1 MKNRVIEGL
10 EELVKEKPGT
20 LMRLL
25 CESMDISPEELRNRA
40 QRLLSAILHHYSD
53 FSIGTLDSFTHRL
66 VKTFAFDLKLPVN
79 FEIELD
85 EDGFYTEVVQELIAQ
100 TGEDAQVGKL
110 LKDYVLQQSKD
121 NASWDPENLILE
133 FSKLLYKEDTAPY
146 VELLNSI
153 SDEALQHIRSDIRQT
168 IDRFYTRVRSLA
180 ADALKRIEAIGLSDK
195 DFYYGRTGPVN
206 FFSKVYNREIKQ
218 EDLTKS
224 RLSEAIATGSW
235 FSKTCV
241 RTEAVEKLGQEL
253 SHIAGELVQVIGKE
267 FREFALCKLLERRI
281 YPLLL
286 LKKIE
291 TISQERKEEA
301 QVVFI
306 SEFNRKLFELVQHEP
321 TPFVYERLGERYRNY
336 LVDEFQD
343 TSNMQWHN
351 LLPLVDNA
359 LASGHYNLLVGDGKQ
374 SIYRWRNADVKQFTR
389 LPEIAGSDENPL
401 LKEREKSL
409 MRNYTERLLD
419 TNYRSLEQVVQFN
432 NQVFTALSAKLLQ
445 EDHLAIYKNCAQK
458 VAAGQGGYVSI
469 RCYDRAVQHADE
481 FNYEQVV
488 NHIREAL
495 SAGYRYKDICI
506 LCRTNQ
512 QGQALARHLLKHNYP
527 VVSPD
532 SLLLSAVPEVQ
543 VLHAFLCY
551 TVNPDD
557 QISAASV
564 ISHLYAKTQ
573 IDADQYHEALLEL
586 NQKGRLPA
594 TLRTFGFPI
603 HEREMELLNPFDL
616 CLYLVKAF
624 HFDNDAGTAVRFFL
638 DELHSWAQ
646 KEQEGLPG
654 FLLWWERRMKKASI
668 LVSGEAEALRVMT
681 IHVSKGLEFPVVIVP
696 FCDWK
701 LENKN
706 ERWLRL
712 HEKNLN
718 LPVAALNFSKTLA
731 ELGYEKEYHDEQQA
745 MVLDHINLLY
755 VAFTRA
761 AERLHILCRQAKGES
776 NRVNEWFL
784 AHLPEGMTEN
794 TPGVFELGHPD
805 KARVKH
811 PKKGPEDLAMKAL
824 AFAKQPFEFAIRKS
838 ARFDPG
844 ENQALANGLLMHA
857 LLSEI
862 ESRQDIEKAITKALL
877 QGLFNNEGAERLR
890 KDLENMLNHK
900 DLKAYYEPGLKLK
913 NEAELITAEGKLLRP
928 DRIVFQRDEC
938 VLIDYKTG
946 QIQEKEHAR
955 QLDQYATALEEMG
968 HARIRKIL
976 VYLDQQRVLVLNP

>member
-1 MKNRVIEGL
+1 MKHRVIEGL

-25 CESMDISPEELRNRA
+25 CESLAIGPEELRSRA

-85 EDGFYTEVVQELIAQ
+85 EEGFYTEVVQELIAQ
-100 TGEDAQVGKL
+100 TGEDVQVGKL
-110 LKDYVLQQSKD
+110 LKDYVLQQSRE
-121 NASWDPENLILE
+121 NASWDPEKLILE

-146 VELLNSI
+146 VELLNNI
-153 SDEALQHIRSDIRQT
+153 SDENLQEIRSDIRKT
-168 IDRFYTRVRSLA
+168 IDQFYERVRSLA
-180 ADALKRIEAIGLSDK
+180 ADALKRIAACGLTER
-195 DFYYGRTGPVN
+195 DFYYGKSGAVN
-206 FFSKVYNREIKQ
+206 FFTKVYKRDINL
-218 EDLTKS
+218 EDISKS
-224 RLSEAIATGSW
+224 RLSEAIDKGAW

-241 RTEAVEKLGQEL
+241 QTEAVEKLGKDL
-253 SHIAGELVQVIGKE
+253 SRMAGELVQIIGTE
-267 FREFALCKLLERRI
+267 YREFALCKLLEQRI

-291 TISQERKEEA
+291 SISLERKEEA

-343 TSNMQWHN
+343 TSNMQWQN

-359 LASGHYNLLVGDGKQ
+359 LASGNYNLLVGDGKQ

-389 LPEIAGSDENPL
+389 LPEIAGAHENPL
-401 LKEREKSL
+401 LKEREDSL
-409 MRNYTERLLD
+409 KRNYLELLLD

-432 NQVFTALSAKLLQ
+432 NQLFTALSAKLLQ
-445 EDHLAIYKNCAQK
+445 EDHLVIYKNCAQK
-458 VAAGQGGYVSI
+458 VAAGEGGYVSI
-469 RCYDRAVQHADE
+469 RSYDRALQDADA
-481 FNYEQVV
+481 FNYEQVLH
-488 NHIREAL
+488 HIREAL
-495 SAGYRYKDICI
+495 AANYRYKDICI

-512 QGQALARHLLKHNYP
+512 QGQAIARYLLNHNYP

-532 SLLLSAVPEVQ
+532 SLLLAAVPEVQ

-564 ISHLYAKTQ
+564 LSHLYGKTH
-573 IDADQYHEALLEL
+573 INTDQYHEALIEL
-586 NQKGRLPA
+586 QHKGSLPA
-594 TLRTFGFPI
+594 KLRTFGFSI

-624 HFDNDAGTAVRFFL
+624 HFDQEAGTAVRFFL

-654 FLLWWERRMKKASI
+654 FLIWWERRMKKASI
-668 LVSGEAEALRVMT
+668 VVSGDADALRVMT

-701 LENKN
+701 LENKA

-712 HEKNLN
+712 REKKLN
-718 LPVAALNFSKTLA
+718 LPVAALKYNKSMV
-731 ELGYEKEYHDEQQA
+731 ELGYEKEYHDEQQSI
-745 MVLDHINLLY
+745 VLDHVNLLY

-761 AERLHILCRQAKGES
+761 AERLHILCRAPKGEAS
-776 NRVNEWFL
+776 RVNEWIF
-784 AHLPEGMTEN
+784 ANLPEGMSEKT
-794 TPGVFELGHPD
+794 TGVLEMGQAQ
-805 KARVKH
+805 KARLRP
-811 PKKGPEDLAMKAL
+811 PKKGPGDLPMKAL
-824 AFAKQPFEFAIRKS
+824 GFAKRPFEFAIRKS

-844 ENQALANGLLMHA
+844 DNQALANGLLMHA

-862 ESRQDIEKAITKALL
+862 ESHQDIEKTITKALL
-877 QGLFNNEGAERLR
+877 QGLFDSEAAKRLR
-890 KDLENMLNHK
+890 HDLESILKHK
-900 DLKAYYEPGLKLK
+900 DLKTYYEPGLHLK

-928 DRIVFQRDEC
+928 DRVVFKGEEC

-946 QIQEKEHAR
+946 KIKEKEHTR
-955 QLDQYATALEEMG
+955 QLEQYALALEEMG

-976 VYLDQQRVLVLNP
+976 VYLDQQEVLVLNP